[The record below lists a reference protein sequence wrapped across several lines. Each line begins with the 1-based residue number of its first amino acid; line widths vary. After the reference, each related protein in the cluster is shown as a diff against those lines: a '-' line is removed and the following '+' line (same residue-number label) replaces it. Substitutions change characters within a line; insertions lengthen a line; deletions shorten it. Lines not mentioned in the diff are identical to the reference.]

1 MQYSVQENE
10 FLQLLILTPT
20 AFGKLL
26 FRSHLIDFHADFCK
40 MEGNDQSFRAC
51 KTHVN
56 MLKEY
61 VQKFKAKVIF
71 HTFLS
76 SLVSLFERRVTYNVD
91 AHISANNFTL
101 FVS

>member
-1 MQYSVQENE
+1 MQFSVQENE

-26 FRSHLIDFHADFCK
+26 FRSHLIDFHAFFCK
-40 MEGNDQSFRAC
+40 MQGNEQSFRVF

-61 VQKFKAKVIF
+61 VQKFKANVILY
-71 HTFLS
+71 TFLS
-76 SLVSLFERRVTYNVD
+76 SLHFNARQGG
-91 AHISANNFTL
+91 
-101 FVS
+101 